1 MFNNKYLYLV
11 SLLVLFTL
19 LIRDLPYVNVAI
31 IGRMWIIYLFILL
44 VILLT
49 SIKFKY
55 SLFLY
60 ATFVLFFAAFV
71 LTILTLGFIADAI
84 GVLIYFSLWV
94 LLVHAIL
101 EFMNSNA

>member
-1 MFNNKYLYLV
+1 MFNNKYLYLI
-11 SLLVLFTL
+11 SLLILFTL
-19 LIRDLPYVNVAI
+19 LIRDLPYINVAI
-31 IGRMWIIYLFILL
+31 IGRIWIIYLLILL

-60 ATFVLFFAAFV
+60 ATAILFFVAFL
-71 LTILTLGFIADAI
+71 LTILTLGFMADAI

-94 LLVHAIL
+94 LLIHAIL
-101 EFMNSNA
+101 EFRNSRV